1 MLYYEKFKH
10 TANAS
15 YSTIIDIFPYFFHLS
30 FSDVFKIM
38 NIRIFHLQI
47 FQLANLKSKNT
58 PLYNQNAI
66 ITLTK

>member
-10 TANAS
+10 TTNAS
-15 YSTIIDIFPYFFHLS
+15 DSTIIDIFPYFFHLS
-30 FSDVFKIM
+30 FSYVFKIM

-47 FQLANLKSKNT
+47 FQLTSLKNKNT
-58 PLYNQNAI
+58 LLHNQNAI